1 MESVNALQ
9 PLTECCNSR
18 LRPDWQLDS
27 KRMSTLEI
35 SGNRERAC
43 HPAAFSRI
51 LRSMEAEIDDKLPSN
66 SR

>member
-18 LRPDWQLDS
+18 LRPDWQRDS